1 MYTSN
6 QSNTENI
13 LMGYGQFISQIEM
26 ACSLN
31 MMNINTTTSALNV
44 WFYQQT

>member
-1 MYTSN
+1 MYTSSN

-13 LMGYGQFISQIEM
+13 LMGYGQFISQREM

-31 MMNINTTTSALNV
+31 TMNINTTELV
-44 WFYQQT
+44 R